1 MQQPGHARP
10 RRQAPGAR
18 QGSSVVPGPAAL
30 VSVLS
35 SDPQWPRTPREAP
48 GRTARPARSV
58 PTQAACPPAYF
69 WLGRKTCFC
78 GRPWA
83 VVGGTETCLFREA
96 LPARVSLPCP
106 FARGTSSFSVAR
118 GSPLPRPW
126 FLGFPGSVLSAFKD
140 SSFTPG
146 VPPLARWPHPEVGPC
161 GLWSHLGGGRVP
173 EQIPLGNKV
182 LLGAL

>member
-58 PTQAACPPAYF
+58 PTRAACPPAHF
-69 WLGRKTCFC
+69 WPGRKTCFC

-96 LPARVSLPCP
+96 LPAGVSLPCP

-126 FLGFPGSVLSAFKD
+126 FLGFSRFGPLCLQGQQLHSWGAPAGPVA
-140 SSFTPG
+140 SSRGGALWTLE
-146 VPPLARWPHPEVGPC
+146 PP
-161 GLWSHLGGGRVP
+161 GGR
-173 EQIPLGNKV
+173 E
-182 LLGAL
+182 GA